1 MVIVLEVKEA
11 LAKILAQEKETE
23 LEHFHQGDM
32 KKLALYLM
40 EKADEST
47 TPLTVRITKGT
58 QIMFHY
64 VANDNSLDK
73 DNWVRR
79 KINSVNNFHHSSL
92 WLHYKTNGDNQQL
105 MLKYGLSMENY
116 TVSGGA
122 VPIIVK
128 GVGVVGAIAISGYSG
143 LWEDHDMGIEALLWL
158 KGVQNEN

>member
-1 MVIVLEVKEA
+1 METKEA
-11 LAKILAQEKETE
+11 LAKILAQEKEVE

-32 KKLALYLM
+32 RKLALYLM
-40 EKADEST
+40 QKADEST
-47 TPLTVRITKGT
+47 TPLTVRITKGK

-79 KINSVNNFHHSSL
+79 KINSVMNFHHSSL
-92 WLHYKTNGDNQQL
+92 WLHYKTNGDANQL
-105 MLKYGLSMENY
+105 MLKYGLSMEDY

-128 GVGVVGAIAISGYSG
+128 GVGVIGAIAISGYSG
-143 LWEDHDMGIEALLWL
+143 LWEDHDMGIEALQWL
-158 KGVQNEN
+158 KGEQHEE